1 MKNQEGVFMTLE
13 EFKLSDDMMISYYGE
28 IGVGESEEKHQT
40 FKVLFDTG
48 STDLFIP
55 DESCETS
62 SCISHHKYKKTA
74 THKVIEKEP

>member
-1 MKNQEGVFMTLE
+1 MMELE
-13 EFKLSDDMMISYYGE
+13 EFRLSDDMMISYYGE
-28 IGVGESEEKHQT
+28 IGVGESEENNQK

-55 DESCETS
+55 DETCDTKSCEN
-62 SCISHHKYKKTA
+62 HKKYKETS